1 MTTYN
6 QISQQIEQAE
16 AMMREAEARLGNFQ
30 SLRPALAELAGRGEA
45 ADGQVTVEWTTEGL
59 TELELNPRVMRMPST
74 DLADAIKEAIGAA
87 RADLSEK
94 TRAVLR
100 DAGVGNEAAPSID
113 EVRAQL
119 GRLREQTVDTARQTV
134 SGLDQAMQYRRTSGR

>member
-1 MTTYN
+1 MTAYN
-6 QISQQIEQAE
+6 QVSQQIEQAE

-30 SLRPALAELAGRGEA
+30 SIRPALADLVGRGEA
-45 ADGQVTVEWTTEGL
+45 ADGQVAVEWNTQGL
-59 TELELNPRVMRMPST
+59 AELELNPRVMRMPSV
-74 DLADAIKEAIGAA
+74 DLAEAIKEAIRSA

-94 TRAVLR
+94 TRAVMR
-100 DAGVGNEAAPSID
+100 DAGVGNEPAPSID

-134 SGLDQAMQYRRTSGR
+134 SGLDQAMQYRQTSGR

>member
-1 MTTYN
+1 MTAYN
-6 QISQQIEQAE
+6 EISQQIEQAE

-30 SLRPALAELAGRGEA
+30 SIRPALVDLVGRGEA
-45 ADGQVTVEWTTEGL
+45 ADGQVAAEWGTDGL
-59 TELELNPRVMRMPST
+59 AELELNPRVMRMPST
-74 DLADAIKEAIGAA
+74 ALADAIKEAIRAA

-100 DAGVGNEAAPSID
+100 DAGVGNEAPPSID

-134 SGLDQAMQYRRTSGR
+134 SGLDQAMQYRQTSGR

>member
-1 MTTYN
+1 MTAYN
-6 QISQQIEQAE
+6 EISQQIEQAE

-30 SLRPALAELAGRGEA
+30 SIRPALVDLVGRGEA
-45 ADGQVTVEWTTEGL
+45 ADGQVAAEWGTDGL
-59 TELELNPRVMRMPST
+59 AELELNPRVMRMPST
-74 DLADAIKEAIGAA
+74 DLADAIKEAIRAA

-100 DAGVGNEAAPSID
+100 DAGVGNEAPPSID

-134 SGLDQAMQYRRTSGR
+134 SGLDQAMQYRQTSGR